1 MTDTQFDLA
10 TESSVKR
17 CGAQLA
23 KNLAYMRRRKK
34 LKLPSPPRSAPPPE
48 PVQLSERDIHLS
60 VMKVVVEEV
69 GIHVADKGTGEV
81 IRPSTGTKQ
90 VPRR

>member
-10 TESSVKR
+10 AESSVKR

-23 KNLAYMRRRKK
+23 KKLAYMRRRKK
-34 LKLPSPPRSAPPPE
+34 LKLPSPPRSVPPPE
-48 PVQLSERDIHLS
+48 PVQLSERDIQLY
-60 VMKVVVEEV
+60 VMKVVVEEL
-69 GIHVADKGTGEV
+69 GIRVADKGTGEV
-81 IRPSTGTKQ
+81 IPPSTGTKQ